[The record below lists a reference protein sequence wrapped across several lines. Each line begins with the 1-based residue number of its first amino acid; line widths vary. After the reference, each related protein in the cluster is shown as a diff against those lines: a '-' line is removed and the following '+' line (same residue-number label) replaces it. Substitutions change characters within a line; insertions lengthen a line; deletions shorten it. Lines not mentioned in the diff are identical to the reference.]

1 MGFKKVDPRIRRI
14 RKKRVIKRK
23 IIGTSARPRLV
34 VFRSLKNIYAQLVDD
49 SVKKTLTTV
58 STVSKELKADV
69 KKAENKTHAAQIVGK
84 ALAEKASTMNIKRI
98 VFDRSGYLYH
108 GRVKALADGARQG
121 GLEF

>member
-1 MGFKKVDPRIRRI
+1 MGFKRVDPRIRRI

-23 IIGTSARPRLV
+23 IIGTAVRPRLV

-58 STVSKELKADV
+58 STVSKELKDEI

-84 ALAEKASTMNIKRI
+84 ALAERASTMNIKRI

>member
-1 MGFKKVDPRIRRI
+1 MGFKRIDPRIRRV

-23 IIGTSARPRLV
+23 IIGTSVRPRLV

-49 SVKKTLTTV
+49 SIKKTLTTV
-58 STVSKELKADV
+58 STVSKELKAEI
-69 KKAENKTHAAQIVGK
+69 KKAENKTREAEIVGK
-84 ALAEKASTMNIKRI
+84 ALAQKASTMNIKRI